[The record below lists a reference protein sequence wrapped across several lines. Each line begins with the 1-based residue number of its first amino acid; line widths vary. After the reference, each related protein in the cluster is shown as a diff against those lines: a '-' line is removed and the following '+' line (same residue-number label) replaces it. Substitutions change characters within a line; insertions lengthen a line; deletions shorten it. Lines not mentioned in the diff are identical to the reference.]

1 MAFINKLAEALGVR
15 DDGDLGYYGEWM
27 MSREE
32 AQAKYDE
39 RLEDDVVDK
48 IKEISDFY
56 NNNKSKSNDIK
67 KVILEKGVDC
77 HEEYQQMEVICIQ
90 KYGLMQTFKVG
101 EIIKLDF
108 YQENVEK
115 QVLVIDEDS
124 NYYYCKEV

>member
-1 MAFINKLAEALGVR
+1 MTFINKLAKALGVK

-39 RLEDDVVDK
+39 RLENDVVNK
-48 IKEISDFY
+48 IEELVQLIKPKE
-56 NNNKSKSNDIK
+56 K
-67 KVILEKGVDC
+67 KTQIVEYGVDC
-77 HEEYQQMEVICIQ
+77 HEELTEYKVIAVC

-101 EIIKLDF
+101 EMIKLDF
-108 YQENVEK
+108 YQDSQVK